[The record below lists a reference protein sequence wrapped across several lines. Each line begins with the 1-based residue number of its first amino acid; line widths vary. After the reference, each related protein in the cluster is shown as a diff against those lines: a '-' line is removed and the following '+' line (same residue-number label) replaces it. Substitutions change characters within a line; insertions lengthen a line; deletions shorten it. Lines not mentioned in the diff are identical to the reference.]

1 MNQFDIY
8 EYIDENLKKDEN
20 CLTVDF
26 YFTSDVKKD
35 TAIQIVDNMV
45 SHSDGMHIKLVS
57 HRPAIFVKSPF
68 ISENAK

>member
-8 EYIDENLKKDEN
+8 EYTDENLKKDEN

-26 YFTSDVKKD
+26 YFTSDMSKD
-35 TAIQIVDNMV
+35 KAVQIVDNMV
-45 SHSDGMHIKLVS
+45 SNSDGINTKLVS

-68 ISENAK
+68 ISENAE

>member
-8 EYIDENLKKDEN
+8 EYTDENLKKDEN

-26 YFTSDVKKD
+26 YFTSDVSKD
-35 TAIQIVDNMV
+35 RAVQIVDNMV
-45 SHSDGMHIKLVS
+45 SDNDGMYNKLVS

-68 ISENAK
+68 ITDSK